1 MSNCKSNDT
10 VKAIKAKLLFDKGR
24 IREIIL
30 TPMVFDKK
38 ITLLKEERYSF
49 DDKINVGK
57 KRVLKNTEND

>member
-1 MSNCKSNDT
+1 
-10 VKAIKAKLLFDKGR
+10 
-24 IREIIL
+24 
-30 TPMVFDKK
+30 MVFDKK